1 MTKFND
7 GEWKTVSDGALYPDT
22 MYMMSE
28 HEIVTIRNFQGTIK
42 AHESTIGAL
51 KDTIECLHKSL
62 QSSVPKWKYD
72 QLKERLQTSNECWER
87 NQDYWF
93 DETRKAEAEVARL
106 KMVEELI
113 SKSTEEWDYLR
124 SSLKTAIDLL
134 ILVRKGVTGVNSII
148 DSFLVATK
156 KIP

>member
-1 MTKFND
+1 MKKNSED
-7 GEWKTVSDGALYPDT
+7 GWNTVADGPFSDLGPYT

-28 HEIVTIRNFQGTIK
+28 HEIVTIRNLQDTIK

-62 QSSVPKWKYD
+62 QESVPRYKYE

-93 DETRKAEAEVARL
+93 NETRKAEAERDKL
-106 KMVEELI
+106 KQDLELSQSLAKQII
-113 SKSTEEWDYLR
+113 S
-124 SSLKTAIDLL
+124 
-134 ILVRKGVTGVNSII
+134 ILSKR
-148 DSFLVATK
+148 
-156 KIP
+156 P